1 MNREKI
7 EKLAE
12 LYCKNTHD
20 AYVVATVCDEVIDK
34 SGALL
39 GKVRANVRE
48 KNRIKNAAS

>member
-12 LYCKNTHD
+12 LYCKNTH
-20 AYVVATVCDEVIDK
+20 VVATVCDEVIDK